1 MQILIQKLSFK
12 LPDYLLACLQLM
24 RPANIVTAWAD
35 ILAGYT
41 VSGAVF
47 AHSTFLVWLLL
58 ATTGLYGGGV
68 VFNDVCDAQLDKI
81 ERPERPIPSD
91 RISITTV
98 TLLGCLLLGM
108 GVLAAAQVSRLS
120 LILALS
126 IAVLALIYDRFSKHH
141 SLLGPLNMGLCRG
154 CNLLLGVSAVPLL
167 FSQRWYLALIPIIYI
182 AAVTTISRGEVA
194 GGKSKT
200 GAIALV
206 LFGIVLISLLAL
218 SWTPNYTF
226 LAVLPFWVLLAI
238 RVFPA
243 WYKATINPQPDIIR
257 HAVKIGVISL
267 ILLDATLG
275 SGFTNVLLGLLI
287 LSLLPISFALARLF
301 SVT

>member
-1 MQILIQKLSFK
+1 MQISTQKRSFK

-41 VSGAVF
+41 VSGVVL
-47 AHSTFLVWLLL
+47 AHSNLAWLLL

-91 RISITTV
+91 RISRSTA
-98 TLLGCLLLGM
+98 TLLGSLLLGI

-167 FSQRWYLALIPIIYI
+167 VSQRWYLALIPIIYI
-182 AAVTTISRGEVA
+182 AAVTAISRGEVT

-200 GAIALV
+200 GVIALF
-206 LFGIVLISLLAL
+206 LLGIVLMSFIFL

-226 LAVLPFWVLLAI
+226 LAALPFWILLAI

-243 WYKATINPQPDIIR
+243 WYQATVNPQPDIIR

-275 SGFTNVLLGLLI
+275 AGFTDVLLGLLI
-287 LSLLPISFALARLF
+287 LSLLPLSLALARLF

>member
-1 MQILIQKLSFK
+1 MQISIQTFK
-12 LPDYLLACLQLM
+12 LRDYLFACLQLM

-35 ILAGYT
+35 IIAGYT

-47 AHSTFLVWLLL
+47 AHSTSLVWLLL

-91 RISITTV
+91 RISLPTA
-98 TLLGCLLLGM
+98 TLFGSLLLGI
-108 GVLAAAQVSRLS
+108 GILAAAQISRLS
-120 LILALS
+120 FILALS
-126 IAVLALIYDRFSKHH
+126 IAVLALIYDRFGKHH
-141 SLLGPLNMGLCRG
+141 SVLGPLNMGLCRG
-154 CNLLLGVSAVPLL
+154 CNLLLGVSVVPLL
-167 FSQRWYLALIPIIYI
+167 VSQRWYLALIPIIYI
-182 AAVTTISRGEVA
+182 AAVTAISRGEVA

-200 GAIALV
+200 GVIALV
-206 LFGIVLISLLAL
+206 LLGIVLMSLIAL
-218 SWTPNYTF
+218 SGTPNYTF
-226 LAVLPFWVLLAI
+226 LSAFPFWILLAI

-267 ILLDATLG
+267 ILLDATFG
-275 SGFTNVLLGLLI
+275 AGFTDLFSGLLI
-287 LSLLPISFALARLF
+287 LSLLPLSFALARLF